1 MNTNI
6 PQILRRPLTL
16 TEKGAALKE
25 TLNKVM
31 FEVAR
36 DANKLQIRAAIENAF
51 AVKVVDVRTMI
62 VRGKMKRMG
71 RGYAKTQNWKKA
83 IVTLREGDKI
93 EVFEPQA

>member
-16 TEKGAALKE
+16 TEKGATLKE

-36 DANKLQIRAAIENAF
+36 DASKTQIRAAVEGAF
-51 AVKVVDVRTMI
+51 SVKVVDVRTMI

-93 EVFEPQA
+93 DVFEPQA

>member
-16 TEKGAALKE
+16 TEKGATLKE

-36 DANKLQIRAAIENAF
+36 DASKPQIRAAVEGAF
-51 AVKVVDVRTMI
+51 SVKVVDVRTMI

-93 EVFEPQA
+93 DVFEPQA

>member
-1 MNTNI
+1 MNINI

-36 DANKLQIRAAIENAF
+36 DASKTQIRAAIESAF
-51 AVKVVDVRTMI
+51 SVKVIDVRTMI

-93 EVFEPQA
+93 DVFEAQA